1 MKDAFQL
8 LEEYKQRKEVKPVPL
23 PEQFSPLFAQLA
35 QMLERIAEKELPA
48 QLVEVTQPDVQVT
61 VDAPKVDVSVPEIK
75 LPAPTVNIDNY
86 DYTSIL
92 IELKR
97 AVDKLKK
104 TCVAMDGDIIGVD
117 EDFLVLTPNY
127 AKIWRGH

>member
-1 MKDAFQL
+1 MVLEKIFKLKAEEEKMEEPESDWLELDTSAFKD
-8 LEEYKQRKEVKPVPL
+8 KT
-23 PEQFSPLFAQLA
+23 S
-35 QMLERIAEKELPA
+35 
-48 QLVEVTQPDVQVT
+48 
-61 VDAPKVDVSVPEIK
+61 VDVRVEILK
-75 LPAPTVNIDNY
+75 DFAGIGRIQGMLREGTIVFLKIKDLRQK
-86 DYTSIL
+86 DLT
-92 IELKR
+92 ELKR